1 MRNYTSSPSYATA
14 AAVANNTGG
23 GGGGNPP
30 HQNPASTLMSRLKSF
45 SHRVWNRN
53 QSRSSVYLPLHLD
66 EYEGAAQQLLGEEGY
81 DEEHEPTTQQ
91 QQQQQEHRRR
101 RSSGPSNIEEQ
112 YQQQQRQEPP
122 TPTEELDETQMLARE
137 AASLLW
143 EALAMRQQQRT
154 DTTSSSPDDNNN
166 NNDEEN
172 ATRQMLNTCREL
184 SRRLN
189 ASIGDLMGEV
199 DERTLALAV
208 EASDMLSTAM
218 SEHDDDAP
226 AAPPPSRANTF
237 GLDALPP
244 SELGSAAYHHLSRN
258 PALISE
264 GHAFVANHYD
274 DRGTNGDV
282 AGAHNTTTT
291 TSNNPFDV
299 DRTRVRD
306 AMEVV
311 DARRRDRGA
320 TTTAPHPPPQQQS
333 LPPPPQNNNG
343 GDDDEPPLILL

>member
-1 MRNYTSSPSYATA
+1 
-14 AAVANNTGG
+14 
-23 GGGGNPP
+23 
-30 HQNPASTLMSRLKSF
+30 MSRLKSF

-81 DEEHEPTTQQ
+81 DEEHEPTTTQ

-244 SELGSAAYHHLSRN
+244 SELGSAASHHLSRN

-299 DRTRVRD
+299 DRTRVR
-306 AMEVV
+306 
-311 DARRRDRGA
+311 
-320 TTTAPHPPPQQQS
+320 PPPQQQP
-333 LPPPPQNNNG
+333 LPPPPPQNNNG
-343 GDDDEPPLILL
+343 ADDDEPPLILL

>member
-81 DEEHEPTTQQ
+81 DEEHEPTTTQ

-244 SELGSAAYHHLSRN
+244 SELGSAASHHLSRN

-299 DRTRVRD
+299 DRTRVR
-306 AMEVV
+306 
-311 DARRRDRGA
+311 
-320 TTTAPHPPPQQQS
+320 PPPQRQP
-333 LPPPPQNNNG
+333 LPPPPPQNNNG
-343 GDDDEPPLILL
+343 ADDDEPPLILL